1 MKIQKGKQPKAKAP
15 KIEEFPHE
23 QGKCPKCG
31 KYLEYGDSYPE
42 NEDYC
47 YEWSCPTC
55 NISGKEWYKMTFI
68 EHTIN

>member
-1 MKIQKGKQPKAKAP
+1 MYKKPRFKVLHDARLTPVN
-15 KIEEFPHE
+15 EM
-23 QGKCPKCG
+23 GKCPKGG

-42 NEDYC
+42 NEEYC